1 MSSQLQ
7 PENPALRVELYRL
20 YREFFDR
27 AERKR
32 RWSLADDIPWDQV
45 NRNLPPVIADVVES
59 FCAVELFLPDYIAK
73 ALPMIRANRGWA
85 WFHANWGYEESK
97 HSLALGDW
105 LLRSGMR
112 TEEQMADLESQL
124 FQHEWNLPHD
134 SPQAMLIYGM
144 AQELATWL
152 HYRNLH
158 HRVDEYGDPALSKL
172 LGLIAVD
179 ERSHH
184 AFYRQ
189 VVQLFLEIDRPYT
202 LEQLRRVL
210 HGFAMP
216 AVHLLADSHKRVA
229 DIKALGI
236 FDEEMFMGE
245 IYYPILNALGVE
257 HRELRALSSPRK
269 SLVVGQ
275 AR

>member
-1 MSSQLQ
+1 MSSSLP
-7 PENPALRVELYRL
+7 PEHPALRVGLYRL
-20 YREFFDR
+20 YREFFAR

-32 RWSLADDIPWDQV
+32 RWSLEADIPWNQV
-45 NRNLPPVIADVVES
+45 NRWMPARIADVVES

-85 WFHANWGYEESK
+85 WFHTNWGYEESK

-105 LLRSGMR
+105 LLHSGMR
-112 TEEQMADLESQL
+112 TEEQIADLEDRV

-134 SPQAMLIYGM
+134 SPQAMLMYGM
-144 AQELATWL
+144 VQELATWL
-152 HYRNLH
+152 HYRNLRS
-158 HRVDEYGDPALSKL
+158 RVDEYGDPALSRL
-172 LGLIAVD
+172 LALIAVD

-189 VVQLFLEIDRPYT
+189 VVQMFLEIDRPGA

-216 AVHLLADSHKRVA
+216 AVHLLAESQKRVA

-236 FDEEMFMGE
+236 FDEDMFMGE
-245 IYYPILNALGVE
+245 IYYPILDALGVE
-257 HRELRALSSPRK
+257 HKELRNLTSPRK
-269 SLVVGQ
+269 SLVTGS
-275 AR
+275 AT